1 MTTQSLRIFEKY
13 WKPGTSKV
21 LTLSILVTLI
31 FFGTFY
37 YLYVSENY
45 SYLVE
50 RNFRLLATWGKELTE
65 TFDNYERSFRF
76 RVQEQESA
84 SLGESSDSSRSRR
97 SHHTLTNEGLVLE
110 GFAPNAET
118 QAESASQNKS
128 NYKLML
134 EQQTREQLS
143 LLPFVKNVKP
153 PKPAPQQATTA
164 EAVPKDHPPTVT
176 FSYSPNQP
184 NGLVEAKANDQD
196 GKVTATA
203 SIALG
208 E

>member
-1 MTTQSLRIFEKY
+1 MATQSLRILEKY

-21 LTLSILVTLI
+21 LTLSIFVSLL
-31 FFGTFY
+31 FFGAFF

-84 SLGESSDSSRSRR
+84 SLGESSDSIRSRG

-110 GFAPNAET
+110 GFTPIADTKA
-118 QAESASQNKS
+118 ASTSQDKS
-128 NYKLML
+128 NYKSML
-134 EQQTREQLS
+134 AQQTREQLK
-143 LLPFVKNVKP
+143 LLPFVKNVQP
-153 PKPAPQQATTA
+153 PKPAPAQ
-164 EAVPKDHPPTVT
+164 
-176 FSYSPNQP
+176 S
-184 NGLVEAKANDQD
+184 
-196 GKVTATA
+196 TATA
-203 SIALG
+203 ADRKSTRLNSSH
-208 E
+208 